1 MSTSAGSAIE
11 VPGLLPDAGRR
22 LGEMI
27 AQRLADTRWTP
38 PKSADNAK
46 VAVAAPANGAD
57 LETLAGL
64 IVAELERQMGRR

>member
-1 MSTSAGSAIE
+1 MADVDIGRLSVE
-11 VPGLLPDAGRR
+11 VPGLSPDAGRR
-22 LGEMI
+22 LGAMI

-46 VAVAAPANGAD
+46 IAVGAPANGAD

-64 IVAELERQMGRR
+64 IVAELKRQMA